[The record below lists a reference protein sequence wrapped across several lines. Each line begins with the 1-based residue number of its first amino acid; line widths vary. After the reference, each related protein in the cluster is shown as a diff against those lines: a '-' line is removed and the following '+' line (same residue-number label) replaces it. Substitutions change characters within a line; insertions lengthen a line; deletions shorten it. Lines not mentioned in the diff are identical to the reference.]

1 VHGNTTGNA
10 DMGAG
15 VAPRFPVHEGEMGRL
30 IRDFDWSTTKLG
42 PIENWPQSLKTSV
55 ELALAAPVPIVML
68 FGDDG
73 TLIYN
78 DGYRDFAGKRHPQIL
93 GAPVVKAWPEVAEFN
108 QHVMDTCLAGG
119 TLSPREM
126 LMVLN
131 RQGQMEDV
139 WLDLDYSPIRDE
151 SGKPFG
157 VFVTVIEI
165 TKRLLAERALRAREA
180 DLARAQQIGGVGGV
194 EVDLISGFKNRRSP
208 EYLTIHGLPP
218 EAANETHEDWVRRIH
233 PDDRERTE
241 KQFLDAIKGDIR
253 DYTSEYRIIRPND
266 GKERWIS
273 VRAQIER
280 DEKGI
285 ALRLVG
291 THIDV
296 TDRKRIENA
305 LREETHAL
313 EILNRTGAQIA
324 AEHDLNTVVQAVID
338 AGVALTGAQFGA
350 FFFNVIDDKGERY
363 TLYNLSGVPR
373 EKFEKFPMPRNTKV
387 FEPTFTGAGVVRS
400 DDILAD
406 PRYGQNDTYHGMPK
420 GHLPVRS
427 YLAVPVIARNG
438 EVLGGLFFGHEN
450 TGIFTERSERLM
462 SGLAGE
468 AAVAIDNNRLFQ
480 DAQRELKE
488 RRLTE
493 KALRES
499 EERFRLI
506 ANSAPVPMWVSELG
520 GTRAFVNLSYQ
531 EFLGVSYEE
540 GLVYD
545 WRKSIHPDDIPRI
558 LKEQVAGES
567 SKKPFALEMRVRN
580 AQGEWR
586 WVRSQSQPRWSPT
599 GEHIGFIGVAH
610 DITASK
616 QAETRLRSENLALE
630 DTVAQRTRERDRIW
644 SVSQDLLVVAD
655 SSGVWKQINPAWT
668 SALGWSEK
676 ELLNRTSEWLEHPE
690 DRTKTRA
697 EVERLA
703 RGERTLRFENRY
715 RHKDGS
721 YRWLSWTAVPDEGLI
736 LATARD
742 ISAEKEAEEALR
754 RTEEALRQ
762 SQKMEAVGQLTGGI
776 AHDFNNLL
784 QGIVGS
790 LDLVKKR
797 VTQGRIHEIDRFVS
811 GAMTSANRAAALTHR
826 LLAFS
831 RRQPLA
837 PKACSVN
844 DVLNSMEDLLR
855 RSMGE
860 QIWIEFNRA
869 DDAALTYCDHN
880 QLENAILNLAIN
892 ARDAMPDGGKLI
904 IATRNVELGNVSSS
918 AELDVPT
925 GQYLEIAVSDTGT
938 GMAPDV
944 VERAFEPFYTTK
956 PLGQGTGLGL
966 SMIYGFARQSDGTVV
981 IRSELGAGTTVS
993 ILLPK
998 YDGASEVSKSESP
1011 QGLTDV
1017 AGHSE
1022 IVLVV
1027 EDEAIV
1033 RGLIVEVLDELG
1045 YKAIEA
1051 ADGPSGLEILQSS
1064 RKIDMLI
1071 TDIGLPGLNGRQ
1083 IADAALIKRPDL
1095 KILFMTGYA
1104 ENAALANGV
1113 LDSSMEMITKPF
1125 AMEDLGKRIREIIE
1139 R

>member
-1 VHGNTTGNA
+1 
-10 DMGAG
+10 
-15 VAPRFPVHEGEMGRL
+15 MGRL
-30 IRDFDWSTTKLG
+30 IREFDWSKTRLG
-42 PIENWPQSLKTSV
+42 PIAGWPQSLKTTV
-55 ELALAAPVPIVML
+55 ELALGTPVPVVML
-68 FGDDG
+68 FGTDG

-78 DGYRDFAGKRHPQIL
+78 DGYREFAGKRHPQIL
-93 GAPVVKAWPEVAEFN
+93 GMPVLEAWPEVADFN
-108 QHVMDTCLAGG
+108 QHVMNTCLAGG

-157 VFVTVIEI
+157 VFVTVIET
-165 TKRLLAERALRAREA
+165 TKKLMAERALRSREA

-194 EVDLISGFKNRRSP
+194 EVDLVNGFKNRRSP

-218 EAANETHEDWVRRIH
+218 EAANETHEDWVRRLH
-233 PDDRERTE
+233 PEDREKTE
-241 KQFLDAIKGDIR
+241 KQFLEAVNADVR
-253 DYTSEYRIIRPND
+253 DYSSEYRIIRPSD
-266 GKERWIS
+266 GQERWIS

-280 DEKGI
+280 DDSGRAI
-285 ALRLVG
+285 RLVG
-291 THIDV
+291 THIDI

-305 LREETHAL
+305 LREETRAL
-313 EILNRTGAQIA
+313 EILNKTGAQIA
-324 AEHDLNTVVQAVID
+324 AEHDLNKVVQVAID

-350 FFFNVIDDKGERY
+350 FFFNVIDDKGESY
-363 TLYNLSGVPR
+363 MLYNLSGVPR
-373 EKFEKFPMPRNTKV
+373 ANFEQFPMPRKTAI
-387 FEPTFTGAGVVRS
+387 FAPTFDGIGIVRS

-406 PRYGQNDTYHGMPK
+406 PRYGKSDPHFGMPK

-427 YLAVPVIARNG
+427 YLAVPVISRTG
-438 EVLGGLFFGHEN
+438 EVLGGLFFGHAN
-450 TGIFTERSERLM
+450 PGVFTERSERVM
-462 SGLAGE
+462 TGLAGE
-468 AAVAIDNNRLFQ
+468 AAIAIDNNRLFQ
-480 DAQRELKE
+480 EAQRELNE

-493 KALRES
+493 SALRES

-520 GTRAFVNLSYQ
+520 GKRAFVNQAYMD
-531 EFLGVSYEE
+531 FLGVGYEE

-545 WRKSIHPDDIPRI
+545 WRKSLHADDISRI

-567 SKKPFALEMRVRN
+567 SKQPFSLEMRVRN

-586 WVRSQSQPRWSPT
+586 WVRSQSQPRWSPA
-599 GEHIGFIGVAH
+599 GDHIGFIGVAH

-616 QAETRLRSENLALE
+616 QAETQLRHENLALE
-630 DTVAQRTRERDRIW
+630 DVVAQRTRERDRIW
-644 SVSQDLLVVAD
+644 SVSQDLFVVAD
-655 SSGVWKQINPAWT
+655 RDGVWKQINPAWT
-668 SALGWSEK
+668 DLLGYSEE
-676 ELLNRTSEWLEHPE
+676 ELLNRTSEWLEHPDDVE
-690 DRTKTRA
+690 KTRA
-697 EVERLA
+697 ESEKLA
-703 RGERTLRFENRY
+703 SGKKTIRFENRF

-721 YRWLSWTAVPDEGLI
+721 YRWLSWTAVPDENL
-736 LATARD
+736 LFATARD
-742 ISAEKEAEEALR
+742 ITSEKEASEALR

-790 LDLVKKR
+790 LDLVQKR
-797 VTQGRIHEIDRFVS
+797 VEQGRIHEIERFVS

-844 DVLNSMEDLLR
+844 AVLASMEDLLR

-860 QIWIEFNRA
+860 QVWIDFDRSE
-869 DDAALTYCDHN
+869 DDAVTYCDQN
-880 QLENAILNLAIN
+880 QLENAVLNLAIN
-892 ARDAMPDGGKLI
+892 ARDAMPGGGKLV
-904 IATRNVELGNVSSS
+904 IATRNVS
-918 AELDVPT
+918 LDRSNRPDFDIDPGDYV
-925 GQYLEIAVSDTGT
+925 EIAVTDSGT
-938 GMAPDV
+938 GMTPDV
-944 VERAFEPFYTTK
+944 LERAFEPFFTTK
-956 PLGQGTGLGL
+956 PTGQGTGLGL
-966 SMIYGFARQSDGTVV
+966 SMIYGFARQSDGAILIESVPG
-981 IRSELGAGTTVS
+981 SGTTVR

-998 YDGASEVSKSESP
+998 YEGAAEIERKEQRGGEMP
-1011 QGLTDV
+1011 GADQG
-1017 AGHSE
+1017 E

-1027 EDEAIV
+1027 EDEPIV
-1033 RGLIVEVLDELG
+1033 RSLIVEVLDELG
-1045 YKAIEA
+1045 YQAIEA
-1051 ADGPSGLEILQSS
+1051 VDGPSGLAILQSS
-1064 RKIDMLI
+1064 QKIDMLI

-1083 IADAALIKRPDL
+1083 IADAALLKRPDL

-1104 ENAALANGV
+1104 ESAALANGV
-1113 LDSSMEMITKPF
+1113 LEAGMQMITKPF
-1125 AMEDLGKRIREIIE
+1125 AMETLAKRIREIIE